1 MVSHCATS
9 RSMHWRSGFFALISI
24 ASILGVMTILFV
36 SLVPEYGKEML
47 DKDVF
52 TAEGNT
58 KRPRCRRYR
67 MGRIKRRLDP
77 YGYNLLVANG
87 DVVVFSDL
95 EDTQT
100 KAIESLKG
108 LNLQENIL
116 TGKTSGV
123 TFVAKPAGVYSIFAI
138 DES

>member
-1 MVSHCATS
+1 
-9 RSMHWRSGFFALISI
+9 
-24 ASILGVMTILFV
+24 MTILFV

-47 DKDVF
+47 DKGVF